1 MREIKQKKKAP
12 DGAISRRGL
21 LTSAAFVPVAALVR
35 PEAAEAQNPGGG
47 LSSLARAARETLAAF
62 VDRIVPRDE
71 SGPGAVECGVVDYI
85 QKSLG
90 EFLMPER
97 AALVKALGEIEAYAV
112 KAQGGAFRSLEA
124 EKRDAVIAAM
134 EKNEATGIE
143 PDGRTVFLRLRQLT
157 VEGMFSD
164 PYYGGNKAFAGWDL
178 LRYPGARLA
187 AAPEDQKVKEMPKA
201 VRRSAYGVK
210 YGN

>member
-1 MREIKQKKKAP
+1 MREIKPKKKAR

-21 LTSAAFVPVAALVR
+21 LTSAAFVPVAALVAT
-35 PEAAEAQNPGGG
+35 PAAQAQKP
-47 LSSLARAARETLAAF
+47 AALEVHERETLSAF
-62 VDRIVPRDE
+62 VDRLVPRDE
-71 SGPGAVECGVVDYI
+71 TGPGAVECGVPEYI
-85 QKSLG
+85 ERSLA
-90 EFLMPER
+90 EFLMPEK

-112 KAQGGAFRSLEA
+112 KTQGGAFRGLDEA
-124 EKRDAVIAAM
+124 KRDAVIAAM

-164 PYYGGNKAFAGWDL
+164 PYYGGNKSFAGWDL

-187 AAPEDQKVKEMPKA
+187 VAPEDQRVKEMSKA
-201 VRRSAYGVK
+201 VRRSAYGAK

>member
-12 DGAISRRGL
+12 TDAISRRGL

-35 PEAAEAQNPGGG
+35 PQEVEAQNAAAP
-47 LSSLARAARETLAAF
+47 SLDANMRGTLAAF
-62 VDRIVPRDE
+62 VDRIVPLDGT
-71 SGPGAVECGVVDYI
+71 GPGAIDCGVAEYI
-85 QKSLG
+85 ERALG
-90 EFLMPER
+90 EFLAPEK
-97 AALVKALGEIEAYAV
+97 AALVKALSEIDAYAV
-112 KAQGGAFRSLEA
+112 KTHGGAYRGLAA

-187 AAPEDQKVKEMPKA
+187 SAAEDQKLKEMPKP
-201 VRRSAYGVK
+201 VRRSAYGAA
-210 YGN
+210 YGH